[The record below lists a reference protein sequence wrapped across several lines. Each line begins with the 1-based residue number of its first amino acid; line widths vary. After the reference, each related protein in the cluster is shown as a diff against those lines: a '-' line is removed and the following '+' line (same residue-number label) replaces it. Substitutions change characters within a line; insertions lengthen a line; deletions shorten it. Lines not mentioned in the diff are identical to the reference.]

1 MRAADRGRRRL
12 FGADAGVTI
21 GGMADPVTLAI
32 ASSVAGR
39 AAQALTEQGQQ
50 IIAVIIGKIR
60 EKLIS
65 RPGDVAVLDAAAN
78 DASVAESLAGV
89 LHAEFTADPRF
100 REEIEALW
108 GQATQ
113 VNAVTNVV
121 SGTARNVIQA
131 RDVGSL
137 TINY

>member
-1 MRAADRGRRRL
+1 
-12 FGADAGVTI
+12 
-21 GGMADPVTLAI
+21 MADPVTVAI

-39 AAQALTEQGQQ
+39 AAHALTEQGQQ

-65 RPGDVAVLDAAAN
+65 RSGDVAVLDAAAN
-78 DASVAESLAGV
+78 DGSVAESLAGV
-89 LHAEFTADPRF
+89 LDAEFTADPRF

-108 GQATQ
+108 RQATQ

-121 SGTARNVIQA
+121 SGSARNVIQA